1 MRILIIRFD
10 RLLLPGL
17 WSKQRIS
24 YRSCVVN
31 LIGMCDKRTQEANQ
45 CMLNYLTSNCNSGFR
60 AGALTY
66 SHTAL
71 LNLFVFFVPMTMSR
85 RDEIASRLKHFNGGD
100 QYDVIDIV
108 GEGAYGVV
116 CSAVHKPTGQMVA
129 IKRILPFDHAMFCLR
144 TLREIKLLKYF
155 NHENIISILD
165 IMKPKTID
173 DFTEVY
179 LIQELMETDMHRVI
193 RTQDLSDDHCQ
204 YFTYQTLRALKAMH
218 SANVLHRDLKPSNLL
233 LNANCDLKICDLGLA
248 RSANSAD
255 ENSGFMTEYVATR
268 WYRAPEI
275 MLTFKEY
282 TKAIDVWSV
291 GCILAEMLS
300 GKPLFPGRDYHHQ
313 LTLILDVLGTPTMD
327 DFYGIKS
334 RRARDY
340 IRSLPFKKRIP
351 FSRLFPNANPS
362 AVDLLEK
369 LLTFNPTKRITVEE
383 ALKHPYLEP
392 YHDPDDEPDAQPIPE
407 SFFDFDR
414 YKDQLT
420 KEQLKQMLYDE
431 IAH

>member
-1 MRILIIRFD
+1 M
-10 RLLLPGL
+10 
-17 WSKQRIS
+17 
-24 YRSCVVN
+24 
-31 LIGMCDKRTQEANQ
+31 
-45 CMLNYLTSNCNSGFR
+45 
-60 AGALTY
+60 AL
-66 SHTAL
+66 
-71 LNLFVFFVPMTMSR
+71 SR

-165 IMKPKTID
+165 IMKPKSID

-351 FSRLFPNANPS
+351 FARLFPNANPM

-369 LLTFNPTKRITVEE
+369 LLTFNPTKRTTVEE

-392 YHDPDDEPDAQPIPE
+392 YHDPDDEPDSPPIPE

>member
-1 MRILIIRFD
+1 M
-10 RLLLPGL
+10 
-17 WSKQRIS
+17 
-24 YRSCVVN
+24 
-31 LIGMCDKRTQEANQ
+31 
-45 CMLNYLTSNCNSGFR
+45 
-60 AGALTY
+60 
-66 SHTAL
+66 
-71 LNLFVFFVPMTMSR
+71 
-85 RDEIASRLKHFNGGD
+85 
-100 QYDVIDIV
+100 
-108 GEGAYGVV
+108 
-116 CSAVHKPTGQMVA
+116 
-129 IKRILPFDHAMFCLR
+129 
-144 TLREIKLLKYF
+144 
-155 NHENIISILD
+155 
-165 IMKPKTID
+165 
-173 DFTEVY
+173 
-179 LIQELMETDMHRVI
+179 
-193 RTQDLSDDHCQ
+193 
-204 YFTYQTLRALKAMH
+204 
-218 SANVLHRDLKPSNLL
+218 
-233 LNANCDLKICDLGLA
+233 GLA

-351 FSRLFPNANPS
+351 FARLFPNANPS

-369 LLTFNPTKRITVEE
+369 LLTFNPTKRINVEE

-392 YHDPDDEPDAQPIPE
+392 V
-407 SFFDFDR
+407 SLR
-414 YKDQLT
+414 YKIQVLF
-420 KEQLKQMLYDE
+420 KL
-431 IAH
+431 I

>member
-1 MRILIIRFD
+1 M
-10 RLLLPGL
+10 
-17 WSKQRIS
+17 
-24 YRSCVVN
+24 
-31 LIGMCDKRTQEANQ
+31 
-45 CMLNYLTSNCNSGFR
+45 
-60 AGALTY
+60 AL
-66 SHTAL
+66 
-71 LNLFVFFVPMTMSR
+71 SR
-85 RDEIASRLKHFNGGD
+85 RDEIAARLKHFNGGD

-165 IMKPKTID
+165 IMKPKSID

-351 FSRLFPNANPS
+351 FARLFPNANPM

-369 LLTFNPTKRITVEE
+369 LLTFNPTKRTTVEE

-392 YHDPDDEPDAQPIPE
+392 YHDPDDEPDAPPIPE